1 MYNSCVIHSNVIKLH
16 VFLIVTTDF
25 YTIYRPNVLYLQ
37 NKRFN
42 EVTFNEHFETLTY
55 YLPLLF

>member
-25 YTIYRPNVLYLQ
+25 YTIYRQNVLYLP

-42 EVTFNEHFETLTY
+42 EVTFN
-55 YLPLLF
+55 